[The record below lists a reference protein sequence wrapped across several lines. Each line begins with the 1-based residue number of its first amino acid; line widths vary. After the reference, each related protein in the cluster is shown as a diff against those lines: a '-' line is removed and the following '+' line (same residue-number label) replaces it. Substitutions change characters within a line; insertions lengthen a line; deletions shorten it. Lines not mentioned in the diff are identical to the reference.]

1 MKSKNIAK
9 ILSLICLM
17 SSILSCKTDT
27 DSDNTPPQIIEIE
40 NGVADWNDFITT
52 AGDDFSNQI
61 DNFDAI
67 DGFKGYATYT
77 EIKSFF
83 NSAILET
90 IAKKRYNTENLQIFF
105 DTYPTN
111 EVKEE
116 SDTSDEKEE
125 NNTNET
131 KEESDITPSVLNE
144 LFTHFTNVNITGT
157 NNSNG
162 SFDYIKISSG
172 SDNEIFDINKF
183 YERLSKGEFS
193 INGITTQSE
202 NTKMLLGIDDKYL
215 SENLSIDIEK
225 LNYLLQNEIF
235 KNALIDKVILSGNIS
250 GVETLYPREAKERNI
265 TFTDDAY
272 SAPKTNDIDTLTL
285 QQLSERQIRSFKM
298 IIANTNIT
306 GDSFTQTAENPLD
319 LSNSSLNNV
328 SFESDTDLSKIP
340 FNNITAKGNLTF
352 KGILPSEMKY
362 LNAENLIL
370 NNAVVPSIAQTTT
383 DDSAPDSTVQTST
396 NITALK
402 ANNLKVEGSLTNETL
417 FISDENAPRGEIIN
431 FTGSKILYDTLIKIL
446 NIQNPK
452 IKEDIVKLL
461 LINNQKQ
468 YV

>member
-1 MKSKNIAK
+1 MKRKNIAK
-9 ILSLICLM
+9 ILSLLCFM
-17 SSILSCKTDT
+17 SSVLSCKTDT
-27 DSDNTPPQIIEIE
+27 DSDNQPPQTIEVNVE
-40 NGVADWNDFITT
+40 NGIADWNDFIKT
-52 AGDDFSNQI
+52 AGSDFSNQI

-83 NSAILET
+83 TSHFFENET
-90 IAKKRYNTENLQIFF
+90 SSKKRYATPNLQIFF
-105 DTYPTN
+105 DTYKLN
-111 EVKEE
+111 
-116 SDTSDEKEE
+116 DTD
-125 NNTNET
+125 T
-131 KEESDITPSVLNE
+131 ESDITPSVLNE
-144 LFTHFTNVNITGT
+144 IFTHFTNVNITGT

-172 SDNEIFDINKF
+172 SNGEVFDVLKF

-215 SENLSIDIEK
+215 SENLSVDIEK
-225 LNYLLQNEIF
+225 LNYLLQNQIF

-250 GVETLYPREAKERNI
+250 GVETLYPKEAEERNI

-285 QQLSERQIRSFKM
+285 QQLNERQIRNFKM
-298 IIANTNIT
+298 IIANTKIT
-306 GDSFTQTAENPLD
+306 GDNFTQDTENPLNF
-319 LSNSSLNNV
+319 SNSSLNNV
-328 SFESDTDLSKIP
+328 SFENDTDLSQIQ
-340 FNNITAKGNLTF
+340 FNNVTAKGNLTF

-362 LNAENLIL
+362 LNAENVIL
-370 NNAVVPSIAQTTT
+370 NNAIVSSSEQT
-383 DDSAPDSTVQTST
+383 PV
-396 NITALK
+396 NITSLN
-402 ANNLKVEGSLTNETL
+402 ANNLKVEGNLTNETL
-417 FISDENAPRGEIIN
+417 FTSDENTTKGEIIN

-446 NIQNPK
+446 HIQNPN
-452 IKEDIVKLL
+452 IKVDIVKLL

>member
-52 AGDDFSNQI
+52 TGDDFSNQI

-83 NSAILET
+83 NSTIIET

-111 EVKEE
+111 
-116 SDTSDEKEE
+116 DA
-125 NNTNET
+125 
-131 KEESDITPSVLNE
+131 KEESDITPSILNE
-144 LFTHFTNVNITGT
+144 IFTHFTNVNITGT

-172 SDNEIFDINKF
+172 NDNEIFDINKF

-306 GDSFTQTAENPLD
+306 GDSFTQTAENPID

-370 NNAVVPSIAQTTT
+370 NNAVVPSVAQTTT

-452 IKEDIVKLL
+452 VKEDIVKLL